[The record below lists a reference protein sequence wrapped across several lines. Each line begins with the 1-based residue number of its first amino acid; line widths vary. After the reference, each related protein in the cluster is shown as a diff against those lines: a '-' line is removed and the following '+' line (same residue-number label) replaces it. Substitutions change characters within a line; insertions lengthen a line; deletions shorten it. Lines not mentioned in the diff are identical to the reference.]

1 MCGQCLRNT
10 ANECLGKASRWA
22 EAPGIDKEAEA
33 LAELLF
39 LETVWENVS

>member
-22 EAPGIDKEAEA
+22 EAPGIDKEA
-33 LAELLF
+33 LAELFF
-39 LETVWENVS
+39 LETVWENVP